1 MSSIRP
7 PLNDKLIQEL
17 TEWTLQQFIEGIRHG
32 KLDVRKIVCRL
43 LREGQRT
50 KQAQMRMDTKRR
62 PGRMPKGKKMKPALS
77 PRRNTSGIVG
87 ICPLV
92 DDGVQLGWVAYYQKD
107 GVQQRKKF
115 RFSDFGDEA
124 FAKAQ
129 AWREKGIRD
138 RMRAAED
145 PRADARSGKGVQG
158 KRAVKSRAKRRR
170 P

>member
-17 TEWTLQQFIEGIRHG
+17 TEWTLQQFMEGIRHG
-32 KLDVRKIVCRL
+32 KLDVKRIVCRL

-50 KQAQMRMDTKRR
+50 KQSQMPTDTKQR
-62 PGRMPKGKKMKPALS
+62 PVRMPKGKKETPALS

-87 ICPLV
+87 ICPLI

-107 GVQQRKKF
+107 GVQQREKS

-124 FAKAQ
+124 FARAQ
-129 AWREKGIRD
+129 AWREEGIQD

-145 PRADARSGKGVQG
+145 A
-158 KRAVKSRAKRRR
+158 
-170 P
+170 

>member
-1 MSSIRP
+1 MSSTIP
-7 PLNDKLIQEL
+7 TLDDNLIQEL
-17 TEWTLQQFIEGIRHG
+17 TAWTLQQIAAGIQQG
-32 KLDVRKIVCRL
+32 KLDARRIVCRL

-50 KQAQMRMDTKRR
+50 KQSQMPTYTKRR
-62 PGRMPKGKKMKPALS
+62 PARTPEGKKVTPALS

-87 ICPLV
+87 ICPLI

-107 GVQQRKKF
+107 SVQQRKGF

-129 AWREKGIRD
+129 AWREKGIHD

-145 PRADARSGKGVQG
+145 PRADARSRKGVRG

>member
-1 MSSIRP
+1 MISIRP
-7 PLNDKLIQEL
+7 PLNGKLIQEL
-17 TEWTLQQFIEGIRHG
+17 TEWTLHQFIESLRKG

-50 KQAQMRMDTKRR
+50 KQSQMRADTKRR
-62 PGRMPKGKKMKPALS
+62 PVRMPKGKKETPALS

-87 ICPLV
+87 ICPLI
-92 DDGVQLGWVAYYQKD
+92 DNGVQLGWVAYFQKD
-107 GVQQRKKF
+107 GVQQRKRF

-129 AWREKGIRD
+129 AWRHRGIRA
-138 RMRAAED
+138 RLRAAED
-145 PRADARSGKGVQG
+145 VRADARNRKGVQG

-170 P
+170 L

>member
-1 MSSIRP
+1 MSATGP

-17 TEWTLQQFIEGIRHG
+17 TEWTLQQFIDGIRHG
-32 KLDVRKIVCRL
+32 KSHVKKFVCRL

-50 KQAQMRMDTKRR
+50 KHAQLLTGAKRR
-62 PGRMPKGKKMKPALS
+62 PAQMPKGKQVTPALS

-87 ICPLV
+87 ICPLI
-92 DDGVQLGWVAYYQKD
+92 DDGVQLGWVAYYQRD
-107 GVQQRKKF
+107 GVQQRKGF

-129 AWREKGIRD
+129 AWREKGIHD

-145 PRADARSGKGVQG
+145 PRADARSRKGVQG